1 MAKKILIDAK
11 YPEEKRVAILEGDR
25 LVDFYVELTAKEH
38 LRGNIYKGRIAR
50 IEPSLQAVF
59 VDFGQKKHGFLQ
71 VREIMPEYCN
81 TEGKGKKSRIQEI
94 FHKGQE
100 LLVQVEKDERETKG
114 ASLTTYISIPG
125 RYIVMMPGQERVGIS
140 RKIGDKRDRDRL
152 KEIFGKLHLPENM
165 GFILRTAG
173 IDKTAED
180 ISNDL
185 NYLTKLWAEIRKEAD
200 AQKAPALIY
209 KEQDI
214 AIRTVRDYL
223 TSDVDEVLVDDQE
236 TVRNIKSFL
245 RRTLPGR
252 RINVKYYKDKRPIFD
267 LHNLEGQIAGIS
279 ERFVHLPS
287 KGYLVIDRTEALTAM
302 DVNSGRSRKEKNIE
316 QTALKTNLEA
326 ADEAARQLRLRDLGG
341 LVVIDFIDMESGK
354 NRRQVEARLKTALL
368 ADKAHT
374 DITGISRFGIVEMTR
389 ERMRTA
395 YFESTYKQCPMCAGE
410 GVLKTDE
417 VLALTAYRDIHMK
430 ASRGGLK
437 SIDCRLPVTSANYL
451 LNAKR
456 DGIVK
461 MEKDFKIKISITGE
475 PSILPGQYEISME
488 KAREIEVF
496 EKPGPVEEKEEKPQ
510 ETPAVES

>member
-1 MAKKILIDAK
+1 MSKKILIDAK
-11 YPEEKRVAILEGDR
+11 YPEEKRVAIIEGDQ

-38 LRGNIYKGRIAR
+38 LRGNIYKGRVAR
-50 IEPSLQAVF
+50 VEPSLQAIF

-71 VREIMPEYCN
+71 AREIIPEYYE
-81 TEGKGKKSRIQEI
+81 TEGKAKKGRLQEI

-100 LLVQVEKDERETKG
+100 MIVQVEKDERETKG
-114 ASLTTYISIPG
+114 ASLTTFISLPG

-152 KEIFGKLHLPENM
+152 KDIFGKLNLPEKM

-173 IDKTAED
+173 IDKTEED
-180 ISNDL
+180 LSNDL
-185 NYLTKLWAEIRKEAD
+185 KYLTKLWAEIEKEAEK
-200 AQKAPALIY
+200 QKAPALIY

-236 TVRNIKSFL
+236 AFRNIKAFL
-245 RRTLPGR
+245 RRTMPGR
-252 RINVKYYKDKRPIFD
+252 KINVKYYRDKRPIFD
-267 LHNLEGQIAGIS
+267 LHNLEIQIVGIS

-287 KGYLVIDRTEALTAM
+287 KGYLVFDKTEALTAI

-316 QTALKTNLEA
+316 QTALRTNLEA
-326 ADEAARQLRLRDLGG
+326 ADEVARQLRLRDIGG
-341 LVVIDFIDMESGK
+341 LVVIDFIDMEAGK
-354 NRRQVEARLKTALL
+354 NRRQVETRLKSALL

-395 YFESTYKQCPMCAGE
+395 YFESTYKKCPACDGE

-437 SIDCRLPVTSANYL
+437 SIDCSLPVISANYL

-456 DGIVK
+456 DGLVK
-461 MEKDFKIKISITGE
+461 MEKDFKVKISIAGDTA
-475 PSILPGQYEISME
+475 ILPGQYEISME
-488 KAREIEVF
+488 KAREIEP
-496 EKPGPVEEKEEKPQ
+496 EKPEKIGEKEEKPHEQ
-510 ETPAVES
+510 PAVET